1 MENELKLQEEL
12 KTAKAF
18 LDDKIRKETK
28 ALRTRIIV
36 GCVVT
41 LIVFGYMFWFYKIFT
56 GLGSPEGMRTVI
68 VTTVRAEA
76 PELLDAARKEILA
89 QKSTIIDFVTKE
101 GLENLVKVL
110 MSEGEKKLHEMIT
123 KISGE
128 TIVALNDRFVGVLKN
143 DGSRLMKLLAQ
154 PEQGAIEEEIVKAF
168 DDDLQEAMGQMNF
181 NEDFNEPLGKMNAE
195 ALAQLNDINTKLQTL
210 ATKESLNSHEA
221 MTLRFIK
228 LWAGYVNQM
237 GDADPDEEEDIPGS
251 VAPRSPS
258 VN

>member
-12 KTAKAF
+12 TTAKAF
-18 LDDKIRKETK
+18 LDEKIRKETK
-28 ALRTRIIV
+28 SLRLRLILGV
-36 GCVVT
+36 VVT
-41 LIVFGYMFWFYKIFT
+41 IIVFGYMFWFYKIIT
-56 GLGSPEGMRTVI
+56 GYGSPEGMRTVI

-76 PELLDAARKEILA
+76 PQLLDLARKEILS

-110 MSEGEKKLHEMIT
+110 MTEGEKKLHEMIA
-123 KISGE
+123 KISDE
-128 TIVALNDRFVGVLKN
+128 TMVALNERFVTVLKS
-143 DGSRLMKLLAQ
+143 DGSRLKKLLSQ
-154 PEQGAIEEEIVKAF
+154 PDQGAIEEEIVKAF

-195 ALAQLNDINTKLQTL
+195 ALAQLNDINTKLLAL
-210 ATKESLNSHEA
+210 ATKEKLNSHEA

-237 GDADPDEEEDIPGS
+237 GDADPEDEDIPGT

-258 VN
+258 AN